1 MSRNKSYSQVFAVII
16 ILIVVNFAGTF
27 AYKRFDLTHDKRYT
41 LSQETIRLVEQI
53 EKPLFIKVYLQ
64 GAFPAEFKRLQ
75 VETNQFLEELSKIN
89 DLVQFRFIDPLSAS
103 KDLIKG

>member
-41 LSQETIRLVEQI
+41 LSEETIRLVEQI
-53 EKPLFIKVYLQ
+53 EKPVIYQ
-64 GAFPAEFKRLQ
+64 GVPPRIISCRVQ
-75 VETNQFLEELSKIN
+75 ETS
-89 DLVQFRFIDPLSAS
+89 
-103 KDLIKG
+103 G